1 MTWAPSRAKIANIDT
16 RAFRVIICVQ
26 ELWNW
31 SAEDGRWHVERFTLS
46 APTAF
51 LLQGDMA
58 VSPQQLAQLEQDL
71 VTTLLQAAA
80 ATVFGAYYR
89 DADVVLRWR
98 EGELL
103 ETAEIKIN
111 RKARKT
117 APMPKS

>member
-1 MTWAPSRAKIANIDT
+1 
-16 RAFRVIICVQ
+16 
-26 ELWNW
+26 
-31 SAEDGRWHVERFTLS
+31 
-46 APTAF
+46 
-51 LLQGDMA
+51 MA